1 MPTSAY
7 TAAALTLLLFTLSAN
22 VSRLRLA
29 HKVSFGDANIK
40 ELTMA
45 VRAHGNTLEQSV
57 LFVVLLYFVEMYAQ
71 LGQGLVLALG
81 SAFVFA
87 RVLYCAALFKR
98 ILPLRQVS
106 HVLTLL
112 LQAAAA
118 ALIALH

>member
-1 MPTSAY
+1 VPISAY
-7 TAAALTLLLFTLSAN
+7 TAAALTLLLLALSAN

-29 HKVSFGDANIK
+29 HKVSFGEANIK

-57 LFVVLLYFVEMYAQ
+57 LFVLLLYFVETHAQ
-71 LGQGLVLALG
+71 LDVRMVLALG
-81 SAFVFA
+81 AAFVFA

-98 ILPLRQVS
+98 ILPVRQVS

-112 LQAAAA
+112 LQAVAVV
-118 ALIALH
+118 LIVVH